1 MRIAVMPGDGIGPEI
16 TAANVHAI
24 DALLDDP
31 ARRTR
36 DLGGTLGT
44 RAFTEALF
52 RELDC
57 CVGQAA

>member
-16 TAANVHAI
+16 TAATVPAI

-36 DLGGTLGT
+36 DPSGTLGT
-44 RAFTEALF
+44 PAFTDALC